1 MGVLVEYRKFGG
13 LMVNNDKILEVDLS
27 KHKWEEKSVSKETVK
42 TYIGGKGVGTRLLF
56 DIVKAKTDPLGP
68 DNLLIFATGPVTGLN
83 LSGGEKLGVIF
94 KSPQTNIF
102 GEAYCG
108 GYFAPMLKKTG
119 YDFIV
124 IRGIS
129 KKPVYL
135 VVDDDTVTIKD
146 AGDLWG
152 KDTFET
158 EKIVKEDHGKTFQV
172 VSIGPA
178 GENLVKYACITH
190 AEGFLLGR
198 AGVGTVMGSKKIKA
212 VAVHGTKKKE
222 IKKQQEIEEFK
233 KDINEKLKDRG
244 ILLDG
249 TPETLML
256 THYMGA
262 LPTRD
267 WTEGEF
273 DGAEDINLDRMKEK
287 IIVEKRSC
295 QSCIVACKNISEV
308 KDGPYAGTHVSGP
321 EYETLFAL
329 GSLCGNKNLES
340 IAKANEMCNR
350 LGMDTISAGNV
361 IAFGMEC
368 YSKGLIIKKQL
379 DGVNLEF
386 GNHEAIITMISNI
399 AYRKGIGDIF
409 AEGVKKA
416 SEKIKGSQPFAV
428 HVKGLELPGY
438 DPRATEE
445 MALSY
450 VTSDRGACH
459 LRSIAY
465 RPDMVGMEG
474 KVEMV
479 KDLEDFYS
487 VCDSMIFCRFVA
499 YPVMGPIYWENLAE
513 LYSMVT
519 ERKITKDDLVKTGE
533 RINNLC
539 RWFNVR
545 EGITRKDDYLPNRFS
560 IEPLKKGQYDG
571 KVVKKENFETMLN
584 EYYKLRKWDS
594 NGIPPKDVI

>member
-1 MGVLVEYRKFGG
+1 MIGNEK
-13 LMVNNDKILEVDLS
+13 MLEVDLS
-27 KHKWEEKSVSKETVK
+27 TEKVKEKDTPK
-42 TYIGGKGVGTRLLF
+42 EIIQKYIGGKGVGARILF
-56 DIVKAKTDPLGP
+56 DQLKPKTDPLGA
-68 DNLLIFATGPVTGLN
+68 DNLLIFSTGPLTGLY
-83 LSGGEKLGVIF
+83 LSGGEKLAVIF

-108 GYFAPMLKKTG
+108 GYFAPALKKTG

-124 IRGIS
+124 IKGIA

-135 VVDDDTVTIKD
+135 FVTDDTIEIKKAD
-146 AGDLWG
+146 HLWT

-158 EKIVKEDHGKTFQV
+158 EKILKEDHGKIFQV

-198 AGVGTVMGSKKIKA
+198 AGVGTVMGSKKLKA
-212 VAVHGTKKKE
+212 VVVHGTKKIE
-222 IKKQQEIEEFK
+222 IKKQQEVEAFK
-233 KDINEKLKDRG
+233 KDLNEKLNDRG

-262 LPTRD
+262 LPTRN

-273 DGAEDINLDRMKEK
+273 EGAEQINLDRMKEK
-287 IIVEKRSC
+287 IIVKKRSC
-295 QSCIVACKNISEV
+295 QACIVACKNISEI
-308 KDGPYAGTHVSGP
+308 KEGPYAGTQVSGP
-321 EYETLFAL
+321 EYETLFSL
-329 GSLCGNKNLES
+329 GALCGNSNLES
-340 IAKANEMCNR
+340 IAKANELCNR

-368 YSKGLIIKKQL
+368 YSKGLLTKKEL
-379 DGVNLEF
+379 DGVDLTF
-386 GNHEAIITMISNI
+386 GNHEAIITMINKI
-399 AYRKGIGDIF
+399 AYRRGIGDIF
-409 AEGVKKA
+409 AEGVKNA
-416 SEKIKGSQPFAV
+416 SEKIKGSQTYAV

-438 DPRATEE
+438 DPRAAEE

-450 VTSDRGACH
+450 VTSDRGGCH

-465 RPDMVGMEG
+465 RPDMVGIDG

-487 VCDSMIFCRFVA
+487 VCDSMILCRFVT

-519 ERKITKDDLVKTGE
+519 ERKIIKDDLVTTGE
-533 RINNLC
+533 RINDLC

-560 IEPLKKGQYDG
+560 IEPLKKGQYNG
-571 KVVKKENFETMLN
+571 NVIKKENFETMLN
-584 EYYKLRKWDS
+584 EYYKLRKWDN
-594 NGIPPKDVI
+594 NGIPPKDRI

>member
-1 MGVLVEYRKFGG
+1 
-13 LMVNNDKILEVDLS
+13 MVYDEKILEVDLTS
-27 KHKWEEKSVSKETVK
+27 QKWKVKDATKGIVK
-42 TYIGGKGVGTRLLF
+42 TYIGGKGVGARMLF
-56 DIVKAKTDPLGP
+56 DRLKSKTDPLGA
-68 DNLLIFATGPVTGLN
+68 DNLLIFVTGPVTGLN

-102 GEAYCG
+102 GESYCG

-119 YDFIV
+119 YDYIG
-124 IRGIS
+124 IKGIS

-135 VVDDDTVTIKD
+135 LIDDNNVLIKD

-158 EKIVKEDHGKTFQV
+158 EKILKADHGKKFQV

-198 AGVGTVMGSKKIKA
+198 AGAGTIMGSKKLKA
-212 VAVHGTKKKE
+212 VVVHGAKKRE
-222 IKKQQEIEEFK
+222 IKNQQEIEDFK
-233 KDINEKLKDRG
+233 KDFNEKLKDRG
-244 ILLDG
+244 IMLDG
-249 TPETLML
+249 TPESLML

-262 LPTRD
+262 LPTRN

-273 DGAEDINLDRMKEK
+273 DGAEEINVDKMKEK
-287 IIVEKRSC
+287 IIIKRRSC
-295 QSCIVACKNISEV
+295 QACIVACKNISEV
-308 KDGPYAGTHVSGP
+308 KDGLYAGTHVSGP

-340 IAKANEMCNR
+340 IAKANEICNR
-350 LGMDTISAGNV
+350 LGMDTISTGNV

-368 YSKGLIIKKQL
+368 YSKGLIKKQKL
-379 DGVNLEF
+379 DGVDLRF
-386 GNHEAIITMISNI
+386 GNHEAIITMINNI
-399 AYRKGIGDIF
+399 AYRKGLGDLF

-416 SEKIKGSQPFAV
+416 SEKIKDSQKLAV

-438 DPRATEE
+438 DPRATEA
-445 MALSY
+445 MSLSY
-450 VTSDRGACH
+450 VTSDRGGCH

-465 RPDMVGMEG
+465 RPDIAGTIEG
-474 KVEMV
+474 KAEWV
-479 KDLEDFYS
+479 KDLEDFYT

-499 YPVMGPIYWENLAE
+499 YPIVGPLFWDNLAE
-513 LYSMVT
+513 LYSMII
-519 ERKITKDDLVKTGE
+519 EKKITKEDLVKTGE

-539 RWFNVR
+539 RWFNIR
-545 EGITRKDDYLPNRFS
+545 EGITRKDDYLPNRFMG
-560 IEPLKKGQYDG
+560 EPLIKGQYDG
-571 KVVKKENFETMLN
+571 KVIKKEDFETMLDQ
-584 EYYKLRKWDS
+584 YYKLRKWDS
-594 NGIPPKDVI
+594 NGIPPKDMI